1 MNLKFYRM
9 MIMIDDDNDQCMM
22 TMIDDDNDWSWW

>member
-22 TMIDDDNDWSWW
+22 TMIDDDND